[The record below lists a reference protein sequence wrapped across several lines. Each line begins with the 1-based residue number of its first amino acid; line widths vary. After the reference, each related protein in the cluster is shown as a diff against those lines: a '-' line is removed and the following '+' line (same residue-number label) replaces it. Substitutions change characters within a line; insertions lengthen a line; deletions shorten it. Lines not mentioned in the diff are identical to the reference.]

1 MIELEGTH
9 CDPQALGSGWLHH
22 SLGPLSSLEGAV
34 CGSASPGKPG
44 VHHVK
49 GRLAGW
55 GFPTRGLKPFPAK
68 RKQSKGHVPSPDTQ
82 LNPPW
87 EDSLGFR
94 SRELPQQMFSARG
107 WGAVF
112 QTM

>member
-44 VHHVK
+44 VHQVK
-49 GRLAGW
+49 GRLSGW
-55 GFPTRGLKPFPAK
+55 GFPARGLKPFPAK
-68 RKQSKGHVPSPDTQ
+68 RKQQRPRALPRHAAESALGG
-82 LNPPW
+82 LPW
-87 EDSLGFR
+87 L
-94 SRELPQQMFSARG
+94 
-107 WGAVF
+107 
-112 QTM
+112 